1 MKITASL
8 AASIAVLF
16 IAMPRMSY
24 AEDSPSDSDCPK
36 YLHQR
41 TVAQVLNAHLVAFQS
56 GNAQLL
62 ACDYVNDAIFIMPA
76 MITRGRTNIQAAF
89 ASFFTLA
96 GGNIQVTATSSTIA
110 DDVALLKYG
119 VTSSHVTV
127 SDGVDSFVIDNGL
140 IVAQTAHLG
149 GLAIQ

>member
-8 AASIAVLF
+8 AISIAILV
-16 IAMPRMSY
+16 IAVTRVSY
-24 AEDSPSDSDCPK
+24 AE
-36 YLHQR
+36 
-41 TVAQVLNAHLVAFQS
+41 
-56 GNAQLL
+56 GNSELL
-62 ACDYVNDAIFIMPA
+62 ACDYADDAVFVMPA
-76 MITRGRTNIQAAF
+76 TVTRGRKNIQAAF
-89 ASFFTLA
+89 ASFFALA
-96 GGNIQVTATSSTIA
+96 GGNIQVTTNSSTIA
-110 DDVALLKYG
+110 DDVALLEYA